1 MSLFVHFAKL
11 LLGQLLFLSLL
22 RDAVVGPS
30 RLESGQLSGAGLGTV
45 WQPHGIH
52 VSAIIKIVI
61 VYESL
66 GLSVTSSCLKNRL
79 SPLPRSFRFF
89 SIQTV
94 VLSPF
99 LSSNPH
105 FEPLQ
110 QWR

>member
-66 GLSVTSSCLKNRL
+66 GLSVTIVMLKEPPIPPSSPTLF
-79 SPLPRSFRFF
+79 PLLFDTNCRSVTISF
-89 SIQTV
+89 IE
-94 VLSPF
+94 SPF
-99 LSSNPH
+99 
-105 FEPLQ
+105 
-110 QWR
+110 